1 MLRDLDLPLSR
12 AQIAS
17 IVEAQD
23 APLALWS
30 GAVSSGKTI
39 ASLIAF
45 LLRLVAAPDHGLI
58 VIVGRTLQT
67 IERNLIDPLQST
79 YLFGPLAKHVHHTT
93 GSTTATILGRTVHL
107 IGASDSRAEG
117 RIRGSTIALAYVD
130 EATLVPYSF
139 WMMLLSRLRVGDQS
153 RLLATTNPDGPFH
166 WLRKEFILRAPQ
178 VGLTHWHFTLDDNPS
193 LDPGMVTRLKAQYTG
208 LWYRRFILG
217 DWCLAAGAVYEMF
230 DRERHIVKTMPRI
243 ERWLCDAIDYGTV
256 NPYAD
261 LLLGLGRDPETQRSR
276 LYVVSEYRHD
286 SRRERRQMTDSEYSR
301 ARRSWLAR
309 VPQPETNVVGVAP
322 EWTIVDPSASSY
334 IEQLHRDGVS
344 GVTAA
349 DNSVIDGIRTVS
361 SLLSTGDLAIHESAA
376 GLVEELPSYSWDSG
390 AAERGEDKPIK
401 ENDHSC
407 DALRYGVRT
416 TEALW
421 RPYLPTRLEVA
432 A

>member
-1 MLRDLDLPLSR
+1 MLDSLPLSR
-12 AQIAS
+12 KQIRS
-17 IVEAQD
+17 IAEAT
-23 APLALWS
+23 ARISIWH
-30 GAVSSGKTI
+30 GAIRSGKTI
-39 ASLIAF
+39 ASLVAF
-45 LLRLVAAPDHGLI
+45 LIAVAAAPASGLI
-58 VIVGRTLQT
+58 VIVGRSLQT
-67 IERNLIDPLQST
+67 IERNVLDPLQDEA
-79 YLFGPLAKHVHHTT
+79 LFGSVAKLVVHTR
-93 GSTTATILGRTVHL
+93 GATTATILGRTVHL
-107 IGASDSRAEG
+107 IGAADSRAEG
-117 RIRGSTIALAYVD
+117 RLRGLTACLAYVD
-130 EATLVPYSF
+130 EATLMPRGFWNQLLGRLSVPGA
-139 WMMLLSRLRVGDQS
+139 RLM
-153 RLLATTNPDGPFH
+153 ATTNPDNPGH
-166 WLRKEFILRAPQ
+166 WLKKEFLDRAADLDLRA
-178 VGLTHWHFTLDDNPS
+178 WHFTLDDNPA
-193 LDPGMVTRLKAQYTG
+193 LDPAYVASLKAEYVG
-208 LWYRRFILG
+208 LWYRRFISG
-217 DWCLAAGAVYEMF
+217 HWVQSEGAIYEMF
-230 DRERHIVKTMPRI
+230 DARQHVVKTLPRI

-261 LLLGLGRDPETQRSR
+261 LLVGLGADRR

-286 SRRERRQMTDSEYSR
+286 SRTARRQMTDGEYSK
-301 ARRSWLAR
+301 ARRAWLAR

-349 DNSVIDGIRTVS
+349 DNSVLDGIRTVS
-361 SLLSTGDLAIHESAA
+361 SLFSTGDLLVHESAR
-376 GLVEELPSYSWDSG
+376 GLVDELPGYSWDDK